1 MIKNPYNEIIENS
14 AWGEMVIVS
23 FGIPPGERW

>member
-1 MIKNPYNEIIENS
+1 MIVGFAIPPGERMNE
-14 AWGEMVIVS
+14 GVS